1 MILEI
6 VHSRIAS
13 IAVLEVLNASE
24 NTTHA
29 TRFRA
34 SLPAVADDI
43 ETLRNRLFEAAVRTA
58 QGTPDFRR
66 EVDMLGMQA
75 KANGKTDDEVK
86 LLIDAAVASKRTE
99 TIEICK
105 AHLKASLGRLD
116 SSVQIQRRLA
126 PSAAGTSSEA
136 GQSPEAEP
144 TVMQTEL
151 EVAVAADHLQHPS
164 DDDDKVE

>member
-1 MILEI
+1 MASAAVREI
-6 VHSRIAS
+6 P
-13 IAVLEVLNASE
+13 NASE
-24 NTTHA
+24 NTTHTA
-29 TRFRA
+29 RFRA

-75 KANGKTDDEVK
+75 KANGKTDDQVK
-86 LLIDAAVASKRTE
+86 LLIDAAVANKRTE

-105 AHLKASLGRLD
+105 AHLKASLARLD
-116 SSVQIQRRLA
+116 SSAQIQRRLA
-126 PSAAGTSSEA
+126 PSASVTVPGAGES
-136 GQSPEAEP
+136 QDAEP
-144 TVMQTEL
+144 TVAQTDL

-164 DDDDKVE
+164 EDDDKVE